1 VAYPIHTRLE
11 YQEKAS
17 RLTTFF
23 RLILAIPHLIVV
35 VLWGIAAFFVAIAAW
50 FAILFTGRYPA
61 GMFGFQMGF
70 LNYSTRVRCYVSLLT
85 DKFPPFG
92 GGSPEDGYPILV
104 TAELPEHLS
113 RLTTFFRLI
122 LAIPAYVV
130 QYFLSILE
138 QLMTIAAWFV
148 ILVIG
153 RLPQTLFEIMELPQR
168 YYVRYNAYTF
178 LLTTDRYPWF
188 QPEDEPNDVPSSDWN
203 QPLPPPSAQSL

>member
-1 VAYPIHTRLE
+1 MAYPIQTRLE
-11 YQEKAS
+11 YQEQAS

-35 VLWGIAAFFVAIAAW
+35 AFWGIAAVFVAIAAW

-70 LNYSTRVRCYVSLLT
+70 LNYSTRVRCYLSLLT
-85 DKFPPFG
+85 DRFPPFS
-92 GGSPEDGYPILV
+92 GSPDDDYPIRV
-104 TAELPEHLS
+104 TAELPENLS

-138 QLMTIAAWFV
+138 QLMSIAAWFV
-148 ILVIG
+148 IIVIG

-168 YYVRYNAYTF
+168 YYVRYNAYTL

-188 QPEDEPNDVPSSDWN
+188 QPEDEPDDVPSSDWN
-203 QPLPPPSAQSL
+203 QPLPPPVTN